1 VPYRPLE
8 GDISVIRFAT
18 TAVLVMVLAMVVTAV
33 GAQDTPIP
41 FGATIE
47 VKRILTEVRVVD
59 DAGYP
64 IADLGPGDFRVK
76 ISGKRAEV
84 ESVTWIPTT
93 SEAAAI
99 VATPQD
105 GVIPS
110 GALLIEPKPRL
121 IVVLFQTDI
130 NLYRIKGVVRMAP
143 QAADFV
149 RNLAPTDRVAF
160 LTFESHLELR
170 SDFTVDHDAL
180 AEMITTTEI
189 LHGTIDP
196 PEPSSPL
203 LTQYFDVDKA
213 HKSATITNALGL
225 IARALIPLPG
235 PKTLVLFGWGIGR
248 FNPGHPITTADYG
261 DTVAALAAARTS
273 VFSLDIT
280 TADFHTLEIGLRKVS
295 HDTGGLYLKT
305 HLFPDTAMD
314 KLVRVISSYY
324 ELSILPPPK
333 LKHPYLIEVDAAQ
346 RPSRFLRLS
355 PRWL

>member
-1 VPYRPLE
+1 MVSP
-8 GDISVIRFAT
+8 SVIRI
-18 TAVLVMVLAMVVTAV
+18 AVLMTVLATALTPAVAQQTPTTFGTTVEVT
-33 GAQDTPIP
+33 
-41 FGATIE
+41 
-47 VKRILTEVRVVD
+47 RILTEVRVVD

-64 IADLGPGDFRVK
+64 IVDLGPEDFRIK

-93 SEAAAI
+93 SEAAAL

-110 GALLIEPKPRL
+110 GALLTEPKPRL

-170 SDFTVDHDAL
+170 SDFTVDHEAL

-189 LHGTIDP
+189 LDATVKP
-196 PEPSSPL
+196 PEPSSPRL
-203 LTQYFDVDKA
+203 GEHLNAKQARKA
-213 HKSATITNALGL
+213 ATMSDALEL
-225 IARALIPLPG
+225 VAQALAPMPG

-248 FNPGHPITTADYG
+248 YNAGHPIMTADYG
-261 DTVAALAAARTS
+261 DTIAALAAARTS

-280 TADFHTLEIGLRKVS
+280 TADWHTLEIGLRKVS
-295 HDTGGLYLKT
+295 EDTGGIYLKT
-305 HLFPDTAMD
+305 HLFPETAMD
-314 KLVRVISSYY
+314 RLVRVISSYY
-324 ELSILPPPK
+324 ELSIKPPPK
-333 LKHPYLIEVDAAQ
+333 FKHPYLIDVKVERRGARVYVRQ
-346 RPSRFLRLS
+346 NHPTGRR
-355 PRWL
+355 